1 MDNLGFIAAFTSLL
15 LIIAIACSI
24 FDIVLE
30 STGYY
35 WYVAARREIIA
46 NILNGAGISRESK
59 IERAKRSIKSDAK
72 IFFFPDVSSVPTSS
86 TKRF

>member
-1 MDNLGFIAAFTSLL
+1 MDNLGVIAAFTSLL

-35 WYVAARREIIA
+35 WYVTARREIIA
-46 NILNGAGISRESK
+46 NILNAAGISRESK
-59 IERAKRSIKSDAK
+59 IEYAKWSIKWL
-72 IFFFPDVSSVPTSS
+72 FRVECG
-86 TKRF
+86 